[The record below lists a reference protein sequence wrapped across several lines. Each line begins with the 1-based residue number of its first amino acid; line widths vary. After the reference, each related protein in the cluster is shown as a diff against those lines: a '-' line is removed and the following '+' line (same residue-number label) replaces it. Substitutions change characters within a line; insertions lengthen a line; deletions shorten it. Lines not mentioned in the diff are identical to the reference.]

1 MELTGHNHPLIG
13 RLGARLGAVLGLVGL
28 RCVSNQIRRVGR
40 LRPVDHPVEHSA
52 SSRTVVAKG
61 MIFVG
66 VATLLGNGTAYLL
79 SMVSARVLDPA
90 DFGALGALLGLL
102 VIIATLGISTQ
113 ALTARRVS
121 TASATERKDVE
132 GQAIRLSI
140 FTAFAILIGAVIISW
155 PVSVIFAIPILA
167 VLTGVASLGFVVIGS
182 AAMGIAQGREEHIK
196 LSIAFIANT
205 ACRAFGGIIGVVVFQ
220 SVTGVGF
227 GVLIGCAVGAAIAY
241 QLIAPKTFSPKLK
254 DGIGIEFGHI
264 AHALIVLFTL
274 TNIDVLLARVF
285 LTEDLSGE
293 YSVGVLLAKIAF
305 FLPNAIIIVLF
316 PKMSS
321 GDSHRALYIAT
332 ALTAMVGVA
341 ITLASVFAGD
351 MIISILGGS
360 QYTDLGGEAWL
371 FALEG
376 SAFALVQVLLYAR
389 LAAQD
394 RRAVLAVWG
403 ALAVLA
409 VIVVGWR
416 HNSVAEIVTSVV
428 AVSLGLTVVGFILDR
443 KKSGK
448 LDLPIEA
455 AE

>member
-1 MELTGHNHPLIG
+1 MDPQALNPGSE
-13 RLGARLGAVLGLVGL
+13 R
-28 RCVSNQIRRVGR
+28 
-40 LRPVDHPVEHSA
+40 SA
-52 SSRTVVAKG
+52 VAKG

-66 VATLLGNGTAYLL
+66 AATLVGNGIAYLL
-79 SMVSARVLDPA
+79 SMISARILDPA

-102 VIIATLGISTQ
+102 VIIATLGISVQ

-121 TASATERKDVE
+121 TAPAAQRKDVE

-140 FTAFAILIGAVIISW
+140 LVAIAIAIASVVLAW
-155 PVSVIFAIPILA
+155 PVSVLFSIPILA

-182 AAMGIAQGREEHIK
+182 AAMGIAQGREQHVK
-196 LSIAFIANT
+196 LSVAFIANSGG
-205 ACRAFGGIIGVVVFQ
+205 RALGGIIGVVVLQ

-227 GVLIGCAVGAAIAY
+227 GILIGCAVGAAVAY
-241 QLIAPKTFSPKLK
+241 QLISPKTFSPKLK
-254 DGIGIEFGHI
+254 DGISIEFGHV

-316 PKMSS
+316 PKMS
-321 GDSHRALYIAT
+321 GGGSHRALYIAT
-332 ALTAMVGVA
+332 GLTAMVGVV

-351 MIISILGGS
+351 LVIGILGGS
-360 QYTDLGGEAWL
+360 QYKELGSEAWL

-376 SAFALVQVLLYAR
+376 SAFALVQVLLYSR

-409 VIVVGWR
+409 VVVVGWR
-416 HNSVAEIVTSVV
+416 HNTVAEIVTSVV
-428 AVSLGLTVVGFILDR
+428 AVSLALTVVGFILDR
-443 KKSGK
+443 RQSVRV
-448 LDLPIEA
+448 DLPIEA

>member
-1 MELTGHNHPLIG
+1 MDPQTL
-13 RLGARLGAVLGLVGL
+13 
-28 RCVSNQIRRVGR
+28 
-40 LRPVDHPVEHSA
+40 DA
-52 SSRTVVAKG
+52 SSQRSAVAKG

-66 VATLLGNGTAYLL
+66 AATLIGNGTAYLL
-79 SMVSARVLDPA
+79 SMVSARILDPA

-102 VIIATLGISTQ
+102 VIIATLGISVQ

-121 TASATERKDVE
+121 TAPAAERKDVE

-140 FTAFAILIGAVIISW
+140 LVAIAIAIGSLVIAW
-155 PVSVIFAIPILA
+155 PVSTLFSIPILA
-167 VLTGVASLGFVVIGS
+167 VITGVASLGFVVIGS
-182 AAMGIAQGREEHIK
+182 AAMGIAQGREQHVK
-196 LSIAFIANT
+196 LSIAFIANS
-205 ACRAFGGIIGVVVFQ
+205 AGRAIGGIIGVVVLQ

-227 GVLIGCAVGAAIAY
+227 GILIGCAIGAAIAY
-241 QLIAPKTFSPKLK
+241 QLISPKTLSPKLK
-254 DGIGIEFGHI
+254 DGISIEFGHV

-316 PKMSS
+316 PKMS
-321 GDSHRALYIAT
+321 GGGSHRALYIAT
-332 ALTAMVGVA
+332 GLTAMVGVV

-351 MIISILGGS
+351 LVIRILGGS
-360 QYTDLGGEAWL
+360 QYKDLGSEAWL

-376 SAFALVQVLLYAR
+376 SAFALVQVLLYSR

-403 ALAVLA
+403 ALAVL
-409 VIVVGWR
+409 VVVVVGWR
-416 HNSVAEIVTSVV
+416 HNTVAEIVTSVV
-428 AVSLGLTVVGFILDR
+428 AVSLALTVVGFILDR
-443 KKSGK
+443 RQSVRV
-448 LDLPIEA
+448 DLPIEA

>member
-1 MELTGHNHPLIG
+1 VDPQADRVN
-13 RLGARLGAVLGLVGL
+13 GLD
-28 RCVSNQIRRVGR
+28 N
-40 LRPVDHPVEHSA
+40 VDNVENAA
-52 SSRTVVAKG
+52 SQRTVVAKG

-66 VATLLGNGTAYLL
+66 AATLLGNGTAYLL
-79 SMVSARVLDPA
+79 SMVSARILDPA

-102 VIIATLGISTQ
+102 VIIATLGISIQ

-121 TASATERKDVE
+121 TASASEREDVE
-132 GQAIRLSI
+132 GQAIRLSVLV
-140 FTAFAILIGAVIISW
+140 AIAIGIGAGVLAW
-155 PVSVIFAIPILA
+155 PVSVIFSIPILA

-182 AAMGIAQGREEHIK
+182 AAMGIAQGREEHVK
-196 LSIAFIANT
+196 LSIAFIANS
-205 ACRAFGGIIGVVVFQ
+205 ASRALGGILGVVVLQ

-227 GVLIGCAVGAAIAY
+227 GVLIGCAIGAAIAY

-254 DGIGIEFGHI
+254 DGISIEFGHV

-316 PKMSS
+316 PKMS
-321 GDSHRALYIAT
+321 GGGSHRALYIAT
-332 ALTAMVGVA
+332 GLTAMVGVV

-351 MIISILGGS
+351 LIIAVLGGS
-360 QYTDLGGEAWL
+360 QYKELGGEAWL

-376 SAFALVQVLLYAR
+376 SAFALVQVLLYSR

-409 VIVVGWR
+409 VVVIGWR

-428 AVSLGLTVVGFILDR
+428 AVSLALTVVGFILDR
-443 KKSGK
+443 RQNVRVN
-448 LDLPIEA
+448 LPIEA

>member
-1 MELTGHNHPLIG
+1 MSE
-13 RLGARLGAVLGLVGL
+13 
-28 RCVSNQIRRVGR
+28 
-40 LRPVDHPVEHSA
+40 
-52 SSRTVVAKG
+52 SRTVMAKG
-61 MIFVG
+61 MLFVG
-66 VATLLGNGTAYLL
+66 AATLLGNGTAYLL
-79 SMVSARVLDPA
+79 SMVAARILSPA

-121 TASATERKDVE
+121 TAASADRADVE
-132 GQAIRLSI
+132 GQAIRLSV
-140 FTAFAILIGAVIISW
+140 FVAVAIVIGAALLAW
-155 PVSVIFAIPILA
+155 PVSAIFTIPIVA
-167 VLTGVASLGFVVIGS
+167 VFTGVSSLGFVVIGS

-205 ACRAFGGIIGVVVFQ
+205 AGRAFGGILGVVLLQ
-220 SVTGVGF
+220 SVTGVGV
-227 GVLIGCAVGAAIAY
+227 GILIGCAVGAAIAY
-241 QLIAPKTFSPKLK
+241 QLISPRTFSSKLT
-254 DGIGIEFGHI
+254 DGIGIEFGHV

-321 GDSHRALYIAT
+321 GNTRRALYIA
-332 ALTAMVGVA
+332 AGLTAMVGMA
-341 ITLASVFAGD
+341 ITLASVVAGD
-351 MIISILGGS
+351 LIIRILGGA
-360 QYTDLGGEAWL
+360 QYDELGSEAWL

-416 HNSVAEIVTSVV
+416 HNTVAEIVTSVV
-428 AVSLGLTVVGFILDR
+428 AVSLALTAVGFILDR
-443 KKSGK
+443 RQASRV
-448 LDLPIEA
+448 DIPIEA

>member
-1 MELTGHNHPLIG
+1 MDPQTL
-13 RLGARLGAVLGLVGL
+13 
-28 RCVSNQIRRVGR
+28 
-40 LRPVDHPVEHSA
+40 DA
-52 SSRTVVAKG
+52 SSQRSAVAKG

-66 VATLLGNGTAYLL
+66 AATLIGNGTAYLL
-79 SMVSARVLDPA
+79 SMVSARILNPA

-102 VIIATLGISTQ
+102 VIIATLGISVQ

-121 TASATERKDVE
+121 TAPAADRKDVE

-140 FTAFAILIGAVIISW
+140 LVAIAIGIGSAVIAW
-155 PVSVIFAIPILA
+155 PVSTLFSIPILA
-167 VLTGVASLGFVVIGS
+167 VVTGVASLGFVVIGS
-182 AAMGIAQGREEHIK
+182 AAMGIAQGREQHVK
-196 LSIAFIANT
+196 LSIAFIANSGG
-205 ACRAFGGIIGVVVFQ
+205 RALGGIIGVVVLQ

-227 GVLIGCAVGAAIAY
+227 GILIGCAIGAAVAY
-241 QLIAPKTFSPKLK
+241 QLISPKTLSPKLK
-254 DGIGIEFGHI
+254 DGISIEFGHV

-316 PKMSS
+316 PKMS
-321 GDSHRALYIAT
+321 GGGSHRALYIAT
-332 ALTAMVGVA
+332 GLTAVVGVV

-351 MIISILGGS
+351 LVIRILGGA
-360 QYTDLGGEAWL
+360 QYEDLGSEAWL

-376 SAFALVQVLLYAR
+376 SAFALVQVLLYSR

-409 VIVVGWR
+409 VVVVGWR
-416 HNSVAEIVTSVV
+416 HNTVAEIVTSVV
-428 AVSLGLTVVGFILDR
+428 AVSLALTVVGFILDR
-443 KKSGK
+443 RQSVRV
-448 LDLPIEA
+448 DLPIEA

>member
-1 MELTGHNHPLIG
+1 M
-13 RLGARLGAVLGLVGL
+13 
-28 RCVSNQIRRVGR
+28 
-40 LRPVDHPVEHSA
+40 DHPALDAASQRSA
-52 SSRTVVAKG
+52 VAKG

-66 VATLLGNGTAYLL
+66 AATLIGNGTAYLL
-79 SMVSARVLDPA
+79 SMVSARILDPA

-102 VIIATLGISTQ
+102 VIIATLGISVQ

-121 TASATERKDVE
+121 TAPAAERKDVE

-140 FTAFAILIGAVIISW
+140 LVAIAIAIGSLVIAW
-155 PVSVIFAIPILA
+155 PVSTLFSIPILA
-167 VLTGVASLGFVVIGS
+167 VITGVASLGFVVIGS
-182 AAMGIAQGREEHIK
+182 AAMGIAQGREQHVK
-196 LSIAFIANT
+196 LSIAFIANS
-205 ACRAFGGIIGVVVFQ
+205 AGRAIGGIIGVVVLQ

-227 GVLIGCAVGAAIAY
+227 GILIGCAIGAAIAY
-241 QLIAPKTFSPKLK
+241 QLISPKTLSPKLK
-254 DGIGIEFGHI
+254 DGISIEFGHV

-316 PKMSS
+316 PKMS
-321 GDSHRALYIAT
+321 GGGSHRALYIAT
-332 ALTAMVGVA
+332 GLTAMVGVV

-351 MIISILGGS
+351 LVIRILGGS
-360 QYTDLGGEAWL
+360 QYKDLGSEAWL

-376 SAFALVQVLLYAR
+376 SAFALVQVLLYSR

-403 ALAVLA
+403 ALAVL
-409 VIVVGWR
+409 VVVVVGWR
-416 HNSVAEIVTSVV
+416 HNTVAEIVTSVV
-428 AVSLGLTVVGFILDR
+428 AVSLALTVVGFILDR
-443 KKSGK
+443 RQSVRV
-448 LDLPIEA
+448 DLPIEA

>member
-1 MELTGHNHPLIG
+1 
-13 RLGARLGAVLGLVGL
+13 
-28 RCVSNQIRRVGR
+28 
-40 LRPVDHPVEHSA
+40 VDPQALNPGSERSA
-52 SSRTVVAKG
+52 VAKG

-66 VATLLGNGTAYLL
+66 AATLLGNGTAYLL
-79 SMVSARVLDPA
+79 SMVSARILDPA

-102 VIIATLGISTQ
+102 VIIATLGISVQ

-121 TASATERKDVE
+121 TAPGGDRKDVE
-132 GQAIRLSI
+132 GQAIRLSLLVAI
-140 FTAFAILIGAVIISW
+140 AIAFGSVIIAW
-155 PVSVIFAIPILA
+155 PVSTLFSIPILA

-182 AAMGIAQGREEHIK
+182 AAMGIAQGREQHVK
-196 LSIAFIANT
+196 LSIAFIANSGG
-205 ACRAFGGIIGVVVFQ
+205 RALGGIIGVVVFQ

-227 GVLIGCAVGAAIAY
+227 GILIGCAIGAAIAY
-241 QLIAPKTFSPKLK
+241 QLISPKTLSRKLK
-254 DGIGIEFGHI
+254 DGISIEFGHV

-316 PKMSS
+316 PKMS
-321 GDSHRALYIAT
+321 GGGSHRALYIAT
-332 ALTAMVGVA
+332 GLTAMVGVV
-341 ITLASVFAGD
+341 ITLAAVFAGD
-351 MIISILGGS
+351 LVIRVLGGA
-360 QYTDLGGEAWL
+360 QYKDLGSEAWL

-376 SAFALVQVLLYAR
+376 SAFALVQVLLYSR

-403 ALAVLA
+403 ALAVL
-409 VIVVGWR
+409 VVVVVGWR

-428 AVSLGLTVVGFILDR
+428 AVSLALTVVGFILDR
-443 KKSGK
+443 RQSVRV
-448 LDLPIEA
+448 DVPIEA